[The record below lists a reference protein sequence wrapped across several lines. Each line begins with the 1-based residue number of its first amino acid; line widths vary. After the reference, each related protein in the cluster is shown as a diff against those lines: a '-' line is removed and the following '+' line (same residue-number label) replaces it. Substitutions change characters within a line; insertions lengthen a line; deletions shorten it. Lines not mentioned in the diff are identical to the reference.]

1 MLYGPRRA
9 EFPALSAEGVE
20 AALRALRG
28 LDCPLLVHAEDNEA
42 MAASPAP
49 HSRRY
54 ADFLASRPRG
64 IENLAIAGVIEAAR
78 RSGGHVHIC
87 HLSSSD
93 AIPMIQSARSE
104 GVHVTAE
111 TCPHYLVLTAEGIPD
126 GATTFKC
133 GPPIRE
139 ASNRELLWAGLMA
152 RVLDLVVSDHSPCL
166 PAMKLRD
173 SGDFADAWGGI
184 SSIQFALPAVWTEAR
199 ARSCSLV
206 DLSKWMSAAP
216 AALAGLTNKGS
227 IVLGKDADLVIFAP
241 DEVFVVDEAPL
252 QHRHAGTPYDGR
264 QLYGVVKRTVLRGE
278 EADMSRPRGQLLTAT
293 LS

>member
-1 MLYGPRRA
+1 
-9 EFPALSAEGVE
+9 
-20 AALRALRG
+20 
-28 LDCPLLVHAEDNEA
+28 

-173 SGDFADAWGGI
+173 SGDFADAWGASRLF
-184 SSIQFALPAVWTEAR
+184 SSPCRQSGPKPALEVAH
-199 ARSCSLV
+199 
-206 DLSKWMSAAP
+206 LS
-216 AALAGLTNKGS
+216 T
-227 IVLGKDADLVIFAP
+227 
-241 DEVFVVDEAPL
+241 
-252 QHRHAGTPYDGR
+252 
-264 QLYGVVKRTVLRGE
+264 
-278 EADMSRPRGQLLTAT
+278 
-293 LS
+293 